1 MRTPFAIRAYLAVTT
16 WLRRERGAATT
27 EYALLLALVV
37 VFLISTLGQ
46 LGQALKNKLLDI
58 IGQITGVN

>member
-1 MRTPFAIRAYLAVTT
+1 MKVPYHLQAYFRAMS

-27 EYALLLALVV
+27 EYALLMTLIV

-46 LGQALKNKLLDI
+46 LGQTLKNKLLEI
-58 IGQITGVN
+58 ISQLNGI

>member
-1 MRTPFAIRAYLAVTT
+1 MSTCLLKAWIGVNS

-37 VFLISTLGQ
+37 VFLISTLNQ
-46 LGQALKNKLLDI
+46 LGQALRSKLLEI
-58 IGQITGVN
+58 IAQLTGAG

>member
-1 MRTPFAIRAYLAVTT
+1 MATYLLKAWIAATS

-37 VFLISTLGQ
+37 VFLISTLNQ
-46 LGQALKNKLLDI
+46 LGQALRNKLLEI
-58 IGQITGVN
+58 IGSLTGAG